1 MTLQLDTHGQLKH
14 LLCIRGLDGALIH
27 RILDNAAHFIDD
39 NGQVR
44 REPLLEGTYV
54 VNLFFE
60 PSTRTRST
68 FEIAAKRLGA
78 DVLNLDIGRSAA
90 VKGES
95 LFDTLRNLE
104 AMQAGLFV
112 VRHSDTGAAHFCA
125 QHVDD
130 SVHVLNAGDGRHAHP
145 TQALLDMFTIRHE
158 LLNRD
163 LGHDFSKLTVVIVG
177 DIRHSRVAR
186 SQIEALQALGVGEL
200 RLCGPQTLLPIAEA
214 YPGVTLCHDMDAAL
228 EGVHVAIMLRLQ
240 RERMSEGL
248 LPSQDEYFRQYGL
261 TEQRL
266 KRAAPNA
273 IVMHPGPINREVEIA
288 SEVADGARSVI
299 LQQVTYGVAVRMAV
313 MAMVMG
319 KLS

>member
-1 MTLQLDTHGQLKH
+1 MTLQLDANGQLKH

-27 RILDNAAHFIDD
+27 RILDHAEALIDA

-44 REPLLEGTYV
+44 RAALLDGTYV

-125 QHVDD
+125 QHVDA
-130 SVHVLNAGDGRHAHP
+130 SVHVINAGDGRHAHP
-145 TQALLDMFTIRHE
+145 TQALLDMFTIRHH
-158 LLNRD
+158 
-163 LGHDFSKLTVVIVG
+163 LGRDFSSLRAVIVG

-200 RLCGPQTLLPIAEA
+200 RLCGPQTLLPLADA
-214 YPGVTLCHDMDAAL
+214 YPGVKLCRDMDAAL
-228 EGVHVAIMLRLQ
+228 DNVDVVIMLRLQ
-240 RERMSEGL
+240 RERMSDGL
-248 LPSQDEYFRQYGL
+248 LPDQSEYFSRYGL
-261 TEQRL
+261 TNQRL
-266 KRAAPNA
+266 DRAAPNA

-288 SEVADGARSVI
+288 SDVADGARSVI